1 MNPAENLSPEEQK
14 EALRLRLQAQR
25 KRLVRQLTPT
35 DESSHHHHA
44 YPRSMTMRFL
54 TRGQG
59 AQWMATAAASLFGKN
74 ASKTLTTA
82 LVVSKAVSTM
92 LAGQRNRRTRAAAI
106 DELSALFTSTIF
118 TDKSAPKDV
127 TVTLERPPSETRKP

>member
-1 MNPAENLSPEEQK
+1 MNPADLSTDEQK

-25 KRLVRQLTPT
+25 KRLVRQLTPAP
-35 DESSHHHHA
+35 EESHHEA

-59 AQWMATAAASLFGKN
+59 GQWLATAAAGLFGKN
-74 ASKTLTTA
+74 AAKTLSTA
-82 LVVSKAVSTM
+82 LVVSKVVSSM

-106 DELSALFTSTIF
+106 DELSALFTSAIF
-118 TDKSAPKDV
+118 TDKSAPSDV
-127 TVTLERPPSETRKP
+127 TVTMERPPANNGKL